1 MTQQSPQEHVPP
13 PEDERAVLPGLRGT
27 LSAFAV
33 PNFRWL
39 FAGRVASQ
47 IGRMMRVFLRAWMV
61 LELTDSPLLM
71 GIVVSSL
78 SWPMLVLPFIGGAL
92 ADRVDRR
99 RLLLWT
105 ETLLT
110 ILWAVIALQVA
121 MAAFEFGPE
130 PLRIRWWH
138 FIISSFLSGII
149 QSIGRPGHMAMVGSV
164 VDRRRLPSAVALD
177 SIADT
182 WPGVAGPSLAAGA
195 VWLVGG
201 PWQHWGPWL
210 FGFTSVA
217 QGFTALAIFKMTWT
231 PQMNVSRGRRPTS
244 VWRDFTD
251 SLALVRSHPVLLPLI
266 AMSLV
271 FVIFANGA
279 GFLLPFFAR
288 DVLGLGKDRG
298 AAALGLLSTAQT
310 LGSATGAFLNVMLV
324 NLHNRGRLLLV
335 VGLTNALTIAAFSQ
349 SRVLILSALLIALS
363 AGSSVFFRTSQRM
376 LLQRFAPDE
385 MRGRIMAMDAFQ
397 QGLSPIGV
405 LIWGLFAEVLQN
417 RYGTVVG
424 TQTTWLISGLMYAV
438 VLILFFTFV
447 PALRS
452 FEIGQFRS
460 AEPAATEPLIRGK
473 STAGDAHET
482 IPSGNAQE
490 R

>member
-1 MTQQSPQEHVPP
+1 MTQAPPTQGSMSDDEHAIP
-13 PEDERAVLPGLRGT
+13 PGLRGT

-39 FAGRVASQ
+39 FAGRVMSQ
-47 IGRMMRVFLRAWMV
+47 VGRMMRVFLRAWMV
-61 LELTDSPLLM
+61 LELTNSPLLM

-78 SWPMLVLPFIGGAL
+78 SWPMLVLPFVGGAL

-99 RLLLWT
+99 RLLQWT

-110 ILWAVIALQVA
+110 ILWILTALQVA
-121 MAAFEFGPE
+121 MAAYQFGPE
-130 PLRIRWWH
+130 VLRIQWWH

-164 VDRRRLPSAVALD
+164 VDRRRLGSAVALD

-182 WPGVAGPSLAAGA
+182 WPSVAGPSLAAGA

-210 FGFTSVA
+210 FGFTAAA
-217 QGFTALAIFKMTWT
+217 QGFTALAIFKLKWT
-231 PQMNVSRGRRPTS
+231 PEMNVSGSRPRTTA
-244 VWRDFTD
+244 WRDFVE
-251 SLALVRSHPVLLPLI
+251 SLALVRTHPVLLSLV
-266 AMSLV
+266 AMSMA

-310 LGSATGAFLNVMLV
+310 FGSATGAFVNVMLV
-324 NLHNRGRLLLV
+324 SFHNRGKLLLV

-349 SRVLILSALLIALS
+349 SKILLLSVALIALS
-363 AGSSVFFRTSQRM
+363 AASSVFFRTSQRM
-376 LLQRFAPDE
+376 LLQRFAPNE

-405 LIWGLFAEVLQN
+405 LIWGLFAEVLQG

-424 TQTTWLISGLMYAV
+424 TQTTWLLSGLMYAV
-438 VLILFFTFV
+438 VLVLFFTLV

-452 FEIGQFRS
+452 FQIGEFRS
-460 AEPAATEPLIRGK
+460 TEATSEPRAAP
-473 STAGDAHET
+473 
-482 IPSGNAQE
+482 P
-490 R
+490 